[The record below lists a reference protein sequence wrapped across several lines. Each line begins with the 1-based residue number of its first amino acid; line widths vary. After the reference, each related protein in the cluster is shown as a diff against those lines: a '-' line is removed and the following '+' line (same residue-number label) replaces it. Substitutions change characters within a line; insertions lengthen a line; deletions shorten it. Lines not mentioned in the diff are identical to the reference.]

1 MGRTAA
7 GAAGAAGSWPLA
19 ALADMGVYSTDDL
32 GWLGGWGGE
41 RLLAWEEVGLA
52 EVGVLASE
60 PCVVDHVEYWLAK
73 EAAHIRAS
81 EARLRQMLPPM
92 NEAELQQLHQGVCE
106 ARWAAAAHGRR
117 RRRTVCAGVRFADVL
132 AGYRR

>member
-1 MGRTAA
+1 MGRTAV
-7 GAAGAAGSWPLA
+7 GSCSLA
-19 ALADMGVYSTDDL
+19 ALAGMGVYSTDDL

-41 RLLAWEEVGLA
+41 RLLAWEEVGLQ
-52 EVGVLASE
+52 ASE

-92 NEAELQQLHQGVCE
+92 TEAELQELHQGVCE

-132 AGYRR
+132 CGSARAEF

>member
-7 GAAGAAGSWPLA
+7 GAAGSCSLA
-19 ALADMGVYSTDDL
+19 ALAGMGVYSTDDL

-41 RLLAWEEVGLA
+41 RLLAWEEVGLH
-52 EVGVLASE
+52 ESE
-60 PCVVDHVEYWLAK
+60 ACVVDHVEYWLAK

-81 EARLRQMLPPM
+81 EARMQQMLPPM
-92 NEAELQQLHQGVCE
+92 NEEELQQLHQGVCE

-132 AGYRR
+132 CGYSR